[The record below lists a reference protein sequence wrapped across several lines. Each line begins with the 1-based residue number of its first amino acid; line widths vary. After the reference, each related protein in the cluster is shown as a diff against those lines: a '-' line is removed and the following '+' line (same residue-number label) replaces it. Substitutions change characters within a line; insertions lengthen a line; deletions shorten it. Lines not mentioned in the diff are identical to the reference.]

1 MEKSRSEIPRS
12 QPEKKKINRWK
23 VAFLVLLA
31 VVLGSGAF
39 LGSRLFADRE
49 INYQKTPEIVE
60 RDGEPVLS
68 VNTNKKQVNQLIDFY
83 LDDFQKGQDIKYDFA
98 LENEAMLSGEFSVL
112 GFPMKFYLYFDPYV
126 MENGNVQLRAKS
138 MSVGTFG
145 LPMEEVMRIAKRSFK
160 FPEWIE
166 VDPDEKMIMIRLDQ
180 FRLQNGLFIRANK
193 INLVDDEIQAS
204 LYLPKAAGDDQ
215 KTTDS
220 SGTTKNSSKE

>member
-1 MEKSRSEIPRS
+1 MQKSRSEGPS
-12 QPEKKKINRWK
+12 KLLEKKQVNRWK
-23 VAFLVLLA
+23 VAFLVFLA
-31 VVLGSGAF
+31 VVIGSGVF

-49 INYQKTPEIVE
+49 INYQKSPEIVQ

-68 VNTNKKQVNQLIDFY
+68 VNANKKQVNQLIDFY
-83 LDDFQKGQDIKYDFA
+83 LDDFQKGQEVKYDFV

-138 MSVGTFG
+138 MSIGTFG
-145 LPMEEVMRIAKRSFK
+145 LPMEEVMRITKRSFK

-166 VDPDEKMIMIRLDQ
+166 MDPDEKTVMVRLDQ
-180 FRLQNGLFIRANK
+180 FRMQNGLFIRANK

-204 LYLPKAAGDDQ
+204 LYLPKAAANDQ

-220 SGTTKNSSKE
+220 SDTTKNTSKE